1 MVFIYLS
8 RYLHVNAFSLVLF
21 AFTCG
26 LDAQN
31 NNYEALWYTFALN
44 FHTFPFHSFHDSHD
58 LRGHNVSIRSVDWE
72 L

>member
-31 NNYEALWYTFALN
+31 NNYEALWCKFALK
-44 FHTFPFHSFHDSHD
+44 FHTFAFHSFHDCHD
-58 LRGHNVSIRSVDWE
+58 LRPQCVNKKCR